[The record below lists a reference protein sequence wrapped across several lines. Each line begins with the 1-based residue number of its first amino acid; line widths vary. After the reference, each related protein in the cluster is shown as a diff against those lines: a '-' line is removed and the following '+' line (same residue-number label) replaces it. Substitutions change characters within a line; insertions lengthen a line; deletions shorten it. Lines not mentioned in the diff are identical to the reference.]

1 MAAAPKSRPL
11 SLLRSLFI
19 SYVLTGLL
27 LLLLSFLLYKMKLS
41 RTQIRGGVY
50 VIYVIACLVGGLFA
64 GKQIKS
70 RRFLWGG
77 LSGCLYFA
85 VLFLLSLLFGKGIHT
100 GISGLLLS
108 FALCTGGGTIGG
120 MMS

>member
-1 MAAAPKSRPL
+1 MAAVPKSRPL
-11 SLLRSLFI
+11 SLLRSLFV
-19 SYVLTGLL
+19 SYILTGLL

-50 VIYVIACLVGGLFA
+50 VIYGISCLIGGFFT

-77 LSGCLYFA
+77 LAGCLYFA
-85 VLFLLSLLFGKGIHT
+85 VLFLLSLLFNKGIHT
-100 GISGLLLS
+100 GLPGLLLS
-108 FALCTGGGTIGG
+108 FALCAGGGTAGG
-120 MMS
+120 MLS